1 MLITKELLM
10 TLLIAFG
17 IGKYSESKAPKYYE
31 MITEEGKTYNI
42 QVDKE
47 QKYACPLHCGA
58 DHYHRA
64 LLLDERDIEEFLDF
78 YNIEGFQSD
87 NFHLNSY
94 AVIDVE
100 EINLDSG
107 KKKQELKKR
116 DVQTYLP

>member
-31 MITEEGKTYNI
+31 IITEEGKSYNI

-47 QKYACPLHCGA
+47 QKYACPLYCGA

-78 YNIEGFQSD
+78 YNIEGFQND

-100 EINLDSG
+100 EINLDTG
-107 KKKQELKKR
+107 KKKQELKKI